1 MAIGIPDARVGSKHV
16 KDGAA
21 VPEIDLSRPTKNC
34 KNPPRKGGYSAF
46 WKIVPKAGARLE
58 K

>member
-1 MAIGIPDARVGSKHV
+1 MRALDRNTLR
-16 KDGAA
+16 AA
-21 VPEIDLSRPTKNC
+21 LLSLRSIYQGQ
-34 KNPPRKGGYSAF
+34 RKIAKIRLGRRLSAF

>member
-1 MAIGIPDARVGSKHV
+1 MRAFDPNTLR
-16 KDGAA
+16 AA
-21 VPEIDLSRPTKNC
+21 LLSLRSTYQGQEKLQ
-34 KNPPRKGGYSAF
+34 KSASERRHSAF